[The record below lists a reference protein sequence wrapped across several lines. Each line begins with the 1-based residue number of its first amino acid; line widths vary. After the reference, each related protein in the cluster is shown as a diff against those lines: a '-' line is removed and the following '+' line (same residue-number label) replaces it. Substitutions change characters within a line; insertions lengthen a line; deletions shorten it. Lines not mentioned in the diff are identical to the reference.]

1 MTRPSA
7 TALRHHWVHV
17 RTQSHSAV
25 ADSCRQP
32 QHRGAI
38 EDWLAAGHPLMLRSR
53 AAEDP
58 STHLPAGFALPP
70 AQGKARMA
78 LAVASDAVD
87 HIEAPPELACLAD
100 ALAAP
105 YASLAKRLD
114 SAARQLG
121 FVARAFG
128 SAAWQWRSGQPYMN
142 AGSDI
147 DVVASP
153 PNADALAAWLAC
165 LEASERDTGI
175 RIDGEVLIAGVLAV
189 HWREWASGTAEVL
202 VKQDAGPQLLA
213 RKQLEAAWSS

>member
-1 MTRPSA
+1 MTRPPA

-17 RTQSHSAV
+17 RPQSGSAV

-32 QHRGAI
+32 QHRRAV
-38 EDWLAAGHPLMLRSR
+38 EAWLAAGYPLVLRSR
-53 AAEDP
+53 AADDP
-58 STHLPAGFALPP
+58 PAHLPAGFALPP
-70 AQGKARMA
+70 AQGKARVA

-87 HIEAPPELACLAD
+87 HIEAPPELARVAD

-105 YASLAKRLD
+105 HASLAKRLD
-114 SAARQLG
+114 GAARQLG

-147 DVVASP
+147 DVVAAPAS
-153 PNADALAAWLAC
+153 AAALAAWLAC
-165 LEASERDTGI
+165 LEATERDTGI

-202 VKQDAGPQLLA
+202 VKQDAGPRLLA
-213 RKQLEAAWSS
+213 RKQLEAAWTT